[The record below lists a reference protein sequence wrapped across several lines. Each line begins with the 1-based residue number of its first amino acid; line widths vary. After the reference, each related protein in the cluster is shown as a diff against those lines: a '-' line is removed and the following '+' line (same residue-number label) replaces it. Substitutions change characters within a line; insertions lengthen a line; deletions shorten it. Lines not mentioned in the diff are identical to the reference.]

1 MSARGSVPGRA
12 LAFVLAAL
20 FLLPLLPHSA
30 RSQGLLGARQ
40 GGQPLEIQADQG
52 IEWRRDQRTYVA
64 SGNARAA
71 RGELE
76 LLADVLTAHYRDAAD
91 GSSEVYKI
99 TASGNVRLISPN
111 ETAQGD
117 RGAYDVDNGIVVL
130 LGEDLRFTTP
140 HEVITARDSLEY
152 WEVKQMAVA
161 RGEAKAA
168 RDDRRISAD
177 VLAAHFLPDQE
188 EKLARIEAYGI
199 VLVKT
204 AKEFARGDRGTYFVE
219 KELATL
225 QGAVKITRGEN
236 QLNGDY
242 AEVNLVTGVSRL
254 LSDSS
259 RVKGRILPS
268 EVNKPEAKPQD
279 Q

>member
-1 MSARGSVPGRA
+1 MMT
-12 LAFVLAAL
+12 
-20 FLLPLLPHSA
+20 
-30 RSQGLLGARQ
+30 
-40 GGQPLEIQADQG
+40 IC
-52 IEWRRDQRTYVA
+52 VA

-76 LLADVLTAHYRDAAD
+76 LMADMLTAHYRDAPD
-91 GSSEVYKI
+91 GSSEIYKI

-140 HEVITARDSLEY
+140 RDVITARDSLEY
-152 WEVKQMAVA
+152 YELKQMAVA

-177 VLAAHFLPDQE
+177 VLAAHFQPDQE
-188 EKLARIEAYGI
+188 EKLQLARIEAYGN

-259 RVKGRILPS
+259 RVKGRIQPS
-268 EVNKPEAKPQD
+268 EVTKPEAKPQD

>member
-1 MSARGSVPGRA
+1 MTTRGSDLGCA
-12 LAFVLAAL
+12 LALVLAA
-20 FLLPLLPHSA
+20 FLLLSHSA
-30 RSQGLLGARQ
+30 TAQGLLGARQ

-76 LLADVLTAHYRDAAD
+76 LLADVLTAHYRDAPD

-140 HEVITARDSLEY
+140 REVITARDSLEY
-152 WEVKQMAVA
+152 WELKQMAVA

-177 VLAAHFLPDQE
+177 VLAAHFLPDRE
-188 EKLARIEAYGI
+188 EKLQLARIEAYGN

-204 AKEFARGDRGTYFVE
+204 PKEFARGDRGTYFVE

-242 AEVNLVTGVSRL
+242 AEVNLITGVSRL

-268 EVNKPEAKPQD
+268 EVTKPEAKPQD